1 MAFKS
6 SNIVNEREYEVISE
20 IALKVVLEKDFADR
34 ILINSLV
41 AFKAVD

>member
-6 SNIVNEREYEVISE
+6 PNVVDEKEYEVISE
-20 IALKVVLEKDFADR
+20 IAFKVVLEKDFADR

-41 AFKAVD
+41 AFKAVN